1 VSETSS
7 KIITDAL
14 ASEIVQQTKLHV
26 NLSQEAIVITEDK
39 VRLCLI
45 AHLRGLEA
53 KRDWIAPTGVL
64 LTIIGTFA
72 TTTFH
77 DAGLSA
83 AAWQAIYIISGI
95 MTLGW
100 LGRALLV
107 AWKAPTMEDVVASM
121 KRAGAVAI
129 SAGGAKSTSDA

>member
-1 VSETSS
+1 MDTSS
-7 KIITDAL
+7 KIMTDAL

-45 AHLRGLEA
+45 AHLKALEA
-53 KRDWIAPTGVL
+53 KKDWIAPAGVL
-64 LTIIGTFA
+64 LTIVGTFA

-83 AAWQAIYIISGI
+83 ATWQAVVIIAGV
-95 MTLGW
+95 MTLVW
-100 LGRALLV
+100 LARALWV
-107 AWKAPTMEDVVASM
+107 AWNAPTMENVVASM
-121 KRAGAVAI
+121 KRAGAVAV
-129 SAGGAKSTSDA
+129 SAGGVESKSDA

>member
-1 VSETSS
+1 MSETSS
-7 KIITDAL
+7 KIMIDAL

-53 KRDWIAPTGVL
+53 KKDWIAPAGVL
-64 LTIIGTFA
+64 LTIIITFA
-72 TTTFH
+72 TTTFR
-77 DAGLSA
+77 DAALSA
-83 AAWQAIYIISGI
+83 ATWRAVFVISGVLTFAWLVR
-95 MTLGW
+95 TLW
-100 LGRALLV
+100 V

-121 KRAGAVAI
+121 KRAGAVAV
-129 SAGGAKSTSDA
+129 SAGEAK